1 MNIILKYNDDKY
13 NYNLDT
19 NLEIGYIFENIIDF
33 YDLIINNVDNIVLYM
48 NYYNKQIRE
57 YILGINNLLF
67 HIKFKDFME
76 QNNFNYVDII
86 KIEIFDKKINIDNI
100 FKENF
105 ILDKYYKWYQ
115 EKESNKYI
123 KYLSTNLSKSI
134 YNNIENLKNSEN
146 SENSENIFT
155 NNIKINENKQE
166 KEVVIKDNI
175 NNIYNNI
182 FESNFRDLFSNNII
196 QDDMSNNNL
205 ICINT
210 QENISNEKELEN
222 IDSENIDV
230 LRSNLLNNMSIL
242 FSPPII
248 NYIDILNEFHF
259 TQDDNNMEDNIGDNL
274 YENIITALTDDEFN
288 NLEKINYNDNDNLD
302 KNNCNICLTIF
313 DNNEKIIKLKCSHY
327 FHIKCIETWLK
338 KHSNKCPMCRIEVAK
353 GIPINF

>member
-1 MNIILKYNDDKY
+1 
-13 NYNLDT
+13 
-19 NLEIGYIFENIIDF
+19 
-33 YDLIINNVDNIVLYM
+33 M

-134 YNNIENLKNSEN
+134 YNNIENSEN
-146 SENSENIFT
+146 SENNFT
-155 NNIKINENKQE
+155 NNIKINENKHE
-166 KEVVIKDNI
+166 KEVINDNI

-196 QDDMSNNNL
+196 QNEISISNSN
-205 ICINT
+205 IISSNT
-210 QENISNEKELEN
+210 QENISYTHDLEN
-222 IDSENIDV
+222 NNSENIDI

-242 FSPPII
+242 LSQPII

-288 NLEKINYNDNDNLD
+288 NLENINYNDNDNLD
-302 KNNCNICLTIF
+302 KNNCNICINVF

-327 FHIKCIETWLK
+327 YHIKCIETWLK